1 VYSIGHLTT
10 HAGESSL
17 PPSIYRIDPVKDLPL
32 AEEFRRNPIGHH
44 SANLQCILNL
54 FRGEPLA
61 GKYVL
66 ICIKPHEEWQLGIL
80 SGVRGKA
87 VELLR
92 GHVYRDLKEA
102 EWAVFKRRWHASTGQ
117 ELPLP

>member
-10 HAGESSL
+10 HAGESWL

-66 ICIKPHEEWQLGIL
+66 VCIKPHEEWQLGIL
-80 SGVRGKA
+80 SGVRGQA

>member
-10 HAGESSL
+10 LAGESSL

-66 ICIKPHEEWQLGIL
+66 VCIKPHEEWQLGIL
-80 SGVRGKA
+80 SGVRGQA
-87 VELLR
+87 VELLP

-117 ELPLP
+117 ELPVP